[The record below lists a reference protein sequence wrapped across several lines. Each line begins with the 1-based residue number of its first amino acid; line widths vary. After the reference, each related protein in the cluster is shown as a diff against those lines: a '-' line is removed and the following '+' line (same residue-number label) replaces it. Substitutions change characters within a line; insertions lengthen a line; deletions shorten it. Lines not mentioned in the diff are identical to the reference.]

1 MNDCHTQRISLISTS
16 TGSSD
21 RDNSSSGC
29 GDYSR
34 VVAVIVVSKSV
45 VVVIIVQ

>member
-16 TGSSD
+16 SGSSD
-21 RDNSSSGC
+21 RDNSSGSSGG

-34 VVAVIVVSKSV
+34 VVAVIVV
-45 VVVIIVQ
+45 